1 MTNVSDFN
9 IQSAES
15 RYLVQVI
22 FIMLYIDTEKEQRD
36 SGKQL
41 EPIHGTWQNK
51 ESAERIMQ
59 IG

>member
-1 MTNVSDFN
+1 M
-9 IQSAES
+9 
-15 RYLVQVI
+15 QVI

-41 EPIHGTWQNK
+41 EPIYGTWQNK